1 MSVKPKILPVLVSAA
16 TAVGLAACGSSK
28 APGVTPAPSGGA
40 TADASSAAATS
51 TSTTATSTTATT
63 STTPN
68 IPPAIAKKPV
78 VVVPTGAPPTHLVTK
93 DLIVGTGA
101 TASAGQNVTVNYV
114 GVLYKGGKQFDA
126 SWDRNQTFTTPLS
139 NGSVIPGWVQGI
151 AGMKVGGRRMLIIPP
166 SLAYG
171 PTGQPPTI
179 PANATLVFVVDPIS
193 VG

>member
-1 MSVKPKILPVLVSAA
+1 MSVKQRILPVLVSAA

-28 APGVTPAPSGGA
+28 APGVTLAPSGP
-40 TADASSAAATS
+40 TASASAATS
-51 TSTTATSTTATT
+51 TTPTSTT
-63 STTPN
+63 STTPK
-68 IPPAIAKKPV
+68 IPAAIAKKPV
-78 VVVPTGAPPTHLVTK
+78 VVVPTGPAPTHLVTK

-101 TASAGQNVTVNYV
+101 TAGSGQNITVNYV

-126 SWDRNQTFTTPLS
+126 SWDRNQTFSTPLS

-151 AGMKVGGRRMLIIPP
+151 SGMKVGGRRMLIIPP

-171 PTGQPPTI
+171 KTGQPPTI
-179 PANATLVFVVDPIS
+179 PPNATLVFVVDLIS

>member
-1 MSVKPKILPVLVSAA
+1 MSVKQRILPVLVSAA

-28 APGVTPAPSGGA
+28 APGITPAPSGGA
-40 TADASSAAATS
+40 TADASAAAATS
-51 TSTTATSTTATT
+51 TSTTPTTSTT
-63 STTPN
+63 STTPK
-68 IPPAIAKKPV
+68 IPAAIAKKPV

-101 TASAGQNVTVNYV
+101 TAGSGQNVTVNYV

-166 SLAYG
+166 NLAYG
-171 PTGQPPTI
+171 ATGQPPTI
-179 PANATLVFVVDPIS
+179 PANATLVFVVDLIA

>member
-1 MSVKPKILPVLVSAA
+1 MSVKQRILPVLVSAA

-40 TADASSAAATS
+40 TADAPAAAATS
-51 TSTTATSTTATT
+51 TPTTATT
-63 STTPN
+63 STTPK

-101 TASAGQNVTVNYV
+101 TAGAGQNITVNYV

-171 PTGQPPTI
+171 ATGQPPTI
-179 PANATLVFVVDPIS
+179 PANATLVFVVDLIS

>member
-1 MSVKPKILPVLVSAA
+1 MSVKQRILPVLVSAA

-40 TADASSAAATS
+40 TADASAATS
-51 TSTTATSTTATT
+51 TTPTATT
-63 STTPN
+63 STTPT

-78 VVVPTGAPPTHLVTK
+78 VVVPTGAAPTHLVTK

-101 TASAGQNVTVNYV
+101 TASPGQNITVNYV

-126 SWDRNQTFTTPLS
+126 SWNRNQTFSTPLS

-151 AGMKVGGRRMLIIPP
+151 SGMKVGGRRMLIIPP

-171 PTGQPPTI
+171 KTGQPPTI
-179 PANATLVFVVDPIS
+179 PANATLVFVVDLIS